1 MQVSPVTPRFIWP
14 LDWNHRLRKLT
25 GLSPAGP
32 AGRPADRPP
41 QKTAGHPE
49 SGHGRNW
56 LRFWPVLPGAALLL
70 WLAFTS
76 LYTVKEY
83 EQAVLMTF
91 GKYTRTVS
99 AGLHWKLPWPLQEAR
114 ILPVNRTQKIELGY
128 ASTGDQTYE
137 SLPDDS
143 LMITGDMNVVS
154 IDFFVEWKISD
165 PYKFLFQSAE
175 PEQILRSMLQ
185 SSVRSV
191 VGTRSIDDVLT
202 TGKIQIQSDVLTLL
216 MDKVE
221 TGDLGI
227 QVLDVKVNDSEPPT
241 DDIASAFREVE
252 NAKQQKDT
260 LINQAQAYRN
270 SKLPE
275 ARSEADRIL
284 RQAEAQKI
292 SRINEAEGEREQ
304 FLAIYEQYQTASEL
318 TRRRMYLDMLQE
330 LLPGVTVY
338 LDDGSSVQTLLPLA
352 SWANGSQAGSAA
364 ATPAPTPTPAVEPN
378 VSPELTPA
386 VNGQTLD

>member
-1 MQVSPVTPRFIWP
+1 MNI
-14 LDWNHRLRKLT
+14 
-25 GLSPAGP
+25 SPAAPRSIWQLGWSRWLQNLSGSRASGP
-32 AGRPADRPP
+32 VPGPADRQPQKKAGRPGPRRGLKL
-41 QKTAGHPE
+41 Q
-49 SGHGRNW
+49 RY
-56 LRFWPVLPGAALLL
+56 WPALLGIVVLL

-76 LYTVKEY
+76 FYTVKEY

-99 AGLHWKLPWPLQEAR
+99 AGLHWKLPWPLQEAS

-128 ASTGDQTYE
+128 VSTGDQSYE

-165 PYKFLFQSAE
+165 PYKYLFQSAE
-175 PEQILRSMLQ
+175 PDQILRSMLQ

-202 TGKIQIQSDVLTLL
+202 TGKIQIQSDVLSLL

-221 TGDLGI
+221 KGDLGI

-241 DDIASAFREVE
+241 DDIARAFREVE

-260 LINQAQAYRN
+260 LINEAQAYRN

-284 RQAEAQKI
+284 RQAEAEKI

-304 FLAIYEQYQTASEL
+304 FLAVYEQYQTASDL
-318 TRRRMYLDMLQE
+318 TRRRLYLDTLQQ

-338 LDDGSSVQTLLPLA
+338 LDDGSSVQTLLPLTPWD
-352 SWANGSQAGSAA
+352 SDNQAGSAA
-364 ATPAPTPTPAVEPN
+364 TLPSPSPAPSQ
-378 VSPELTPA
+378 SPELSQEA
-386 VNGQTLD
+386 SGQTLD

>member
-41 QKTAGHPE
+41 QKTAGRPE

-364 ATPAPTPTPAVEPN
+364 ATPAPTPTPAVEPS